1 MKHISIL
8 IFIFMVAASCHTKT
22 KETGSSSAQY
32 NDTVVTPADTTY
44 LIGMDIPEYKDL
56 PRQFVA
62 NHDRSMTYHM
72 NLMESFEASGYGTYS
87 TRPDYYGG
95 SYIDDNG
102 NFVILIKGNPS
113 DYRAEIEER
122 IKGKDVIF
130 KQTDISF
137 VELNKIMDTI
147 NICASE
153 NRQNNKIAQNILSV
167 ALDEVNSR
175 IRVGLKDFNPQAIE
189 EFKEEV
195 MNSPYIEFEQGGY
208 IQLE

>member
-1 MKHISIL
+1 
-8 IFIFMVAASCHTKT
+8 MVAASCHTKT
-22 KETGSSSAQY
+22 KETGSSSVQY

-113 DYRAEIEER
+113 DYRAKIEER

-137 VELNKIMDTI
+137 VELNEIMDTI
-147 NICASE
+147 NKYISDK
-153 NRQNNKIAQNILSV
+153 RNNKVAQNILSA
-167 ALDEVNSR
+167 ALDELNSQ
-175 IRVGLKDFNPQAIE
+175 IRVGLKDLNPQSIE
-189 EFKEEV
+189 EFKENV
-195 MNSPYIEFEQGGY
+195 INSPYIEFEQGGY

>member
-1 MKHISIL
+1 
-8 IFIFMVAASCHTKT
+8 MVAASCHTKT

-44 LIGMDIPEYKDL
+44 LVGMDIPEYKDF

-122 IKGKDVIF
+122 IKGKDVIL

-137 VELNKIMDTI
+137 VELNEIMDTI
-147 NICASE
+147 NKYMSDKE
-153 NRQNNKIAQNILSV
+153 NNKVAQNILSA
-167 ALDEVNSR
+167 ALDELNSQ
-175 IRVGLKDFNPQAIE
+175 IRVGLKDLNPQSIE
-189 EFKEEV
+189 EFKENV
-195 MNSPYIEFEQGGY
+195 INSPYIEFEQGGY

>member
-22 KETGSSSAQY
+22 KETGSSSVQY

-44 LIGMDIPEYKDL
+44 LEGMDIPEYKDL

-137 VELNKIMDTI
+137 VELNEIMDTI
-147 NICASE
+147 NKYISDK
-153 NRQNNKIAQNILSV
+153 RNNKVAQNILSA
-167 ALDEVNSR
+167 ALDELNSQ
-175 IRVGLKDFNPQAIE
+175 IRVGLKDLNPHSIE
-189 EFKEEV
+189 EFKENV
-195 MNSPYIEFEQGGY
+195 INSPYIEFEQGGY